1 MRGSRSAS
9 GRSATGPTASR
20 DGRASDGP
28 SGAADSRPEGRLID
42 TPAPGSEAPGAS
54 PRRLPEYVLREPRGT
69 YHALNP
75 TTKLV
80 IAFAEAAI
88 AFGVRG
94 WTGPI
99 AVLVVLAITA
109 VAAGV
114 ARRMVPFALAT
125 IPLVISI
132 LLVNT
137 LLYPGAHDVIVR
149 LGPLAPT
156 WSGLTA
162 ALQATLR
169 VVAFALSAAIL
180 GLTTPTDDLLSDLE
194 RRGLGRRGT
203 FVIGSAIRM
212 VPRMGERAS
221 EITDSQRARGMDTQG
236 GVLRRVRGVIPLAG
250 PMIFGALTEVEEQ
263 TMALEARAF
272 SAPARRTVIRVLPD
286 SGTQRV
292 VRWVLFVGAIAAVAA
307 EVSGRLHLP

>member
-1 MRGSRSAS
+1 MTS
-9 GRSATGPTASR
+9 
-20 DGRASDGP
+20 
-28 SGAADSRPEGRLID
+28 SGAAPG
-42 TPAPGSEAPGAS
+42 PAGVPGAASLPGAPGAI
-54 PRRLPEYVLREPRGT
+54 LPDYVLRASHGGYPG
-69 YHALNP
+69 LSP

-80 IAFAEAAI
+80 IAFAEAAV

-99 AVLVVLAITA
+99 AVLAVLAMTA
-109 VAAGV
+109 AAAGV

-137 LLYPGAHDVIVR
+137 LLYPGATDVITR

-169 VVAFALSAAIL
+169 VIAFALSAAIL
-180 GLTTPTDDLLSDLE
+180 GLTTPTDDLLEDLE

-212 VPRMGERAS
+212 VPRMGERAA
-221 EITDSQRARGMDTQG
+221 EITDSQRARGMDTEG
-236 GVLRRVRGVIPLAG
+236 GLLRRARGIIPLAG

-272 SAPARRTVIRVLPD
+272 SAPARRTVLRTLPD
-286 SGTQRV
+286 SGGQRLL
-292 VRWVLFVGAIAAVAA
+292 RWVLFLGAIAAIAA
-307 EVSGRLHLP
+307 EIAGVLRVP